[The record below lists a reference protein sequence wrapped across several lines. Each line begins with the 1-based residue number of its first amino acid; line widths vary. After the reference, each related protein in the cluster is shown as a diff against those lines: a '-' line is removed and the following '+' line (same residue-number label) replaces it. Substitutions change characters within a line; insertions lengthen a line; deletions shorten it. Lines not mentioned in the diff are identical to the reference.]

1 MESPRRGGGAF
12 QAVLVGARY
21 GKPRGCSDWSRDT
34 EDRGLGNE
42 ESVNGELGRITSP
55 LTEKW
60 SNARGMESS
69 HLLFR
74 KTTLVAFCSLNSRD
88 ED

>member
-1 MESPRRGGGAF
+1 MWGSIPGSVGGS
-12 QAVLVGARY
+12 QAWKTQGH
-21 GKPRGCSDWSRDT
+21 SDWSPDT
-34 EDRGLGNE
+34 QGQALGNDE
-42 ESVNGELGRITSP
+42 PVKGELGRNTSL

-60 SNARGMESS
+60 SNERGMKSS

-88 ED
+88 EDS